1 MENKRILTVQDIS
14 CVGQCSLTVA
24 LPILSACG
32 FETAILPTALL
43 SNHTAVEFNGF
54 TFLDL
59 TSEMEKIV
67 KQWQKENIHFSS
79 IYIGYLGNKKEVDI
93 VKDIYDSILEPNGI
107 KIVDPAMADNG
118 KLYTGF
124 DKEYV
129 DKMKQ
134 LVFNSDII
142 LPNISEACE
151 LTDTPYKEQYDEEY
165 IKDLVN
171 KLHCSGAKTVIL
183 TGVGYAKEYSGVVV
197 SDNDN
202 FKYYQHAKINK
213 QYHGTGDI
221 YSSVFTGMY
230 LSGKSIYEAATIAAD
245 FVVECIKNTIDDVD
259 HWYGVKFESV
269 IPMLTKSNKTGGL

>member
-59 TSEMEKIV
+59 TNEMEKIV

-151 LTDTPYKEQYDEEY
+151 LTGTPYKEQYDEEY

-269 IPMLTKSNKTGGL
+269 IPMLTRKL

>member
-1 MENKRILTVQDIS
+1 MVNKRILTVQDIS

-124 DKEYV
+124 DEEYV
-129 DKMKQ
+129 NKMKQ

-142 LPNISEACE
+142 LPNISEACL

-171 KLHCSGAKTVIL
+171 KLHYNGAKTVVL

-230 LSGKSIYEAATIAAD
+230 LSGKSLYEAATIAAD

-259 HWYGVKFESV
+259 HWYGVKFESI
-269 IPMLTKSNKTGGL
+269 IPVLAKKL

>member
-59 TSEMEKIV
+59 TNEMEKIV

-151 LTDTPYKEQYDEEY
+151 LTGTPYKEQYDEEY

-171 KLHCSGAKTVIL
+171 KLHRGGAKTVIL

-197 SDNDN
+197 SNN
-202 FKYYQHAKINK
+202 NEFKYYRHTKINK

-230 LSGKSIYEAATIAAD
+230 LTGKSIYEAATIAAD

-269 IPMLTKSNKTGGL
+269 IPMLTKKL

>member
-93 VKDIYDSILEPNGI
+93 VKDIYDSILEPNSL

-124 DKEYV
+124 DEEYV
-129 DKMKQ
+129 NKMKQ

-142 LPNISEACE
+142 LPNISEACL

-171 KLHCSGAKTVIL
+171 KLHYNGAKTVIL

-202 FKYYQHAKINK
+202 FEYYQHAKINK

-230 LSGKSIYEAATIAAD
+230 LSGKSLYEAATIAAD

-259 HWYGVKFESV
+259 HWYGVKFESI
-269 IPMLTKSNKTGGL
+269 IPVLAKKL

>member
-1 MENKRILTVQDIS
+1 MVNKRILTVQDIS

-124 DKEYV
+124 DEEYV
-129 DKMKQ
+129 NKMKQ

-142 LPNISEACE
+142 LPNISEACL
-151 LTDTPYKEQYDEEY
+151 LTDTSYKEQYDEEY

-171 KLHCSGAKTVIL
+171 KLHYNGAKTVVL

-230 LSGKSIYEAATIAAD
+230 LSGKSLYEAATIAAD

-259 HWYGVKFESV
+259 HWYGVKFESI
-269 IPMLTKSNKTGGL
+269 IPVLAKKL

>member
-1 MENKRILTVQDIS
+1 MVNKRILTVQDIS

-124 DKEYV
+124 DEEYV
-129 DKMKQ
+129 NKMKQ

-142 LPNISEACE
+142 LPNISEACL

-171 KLHCSGAKTVIL
+171 KLHYNGAKTVIL

-230 LSGKSIYEAATIAAD
+230 LSGKSLYEAATIAAD

-259 HWYGVKFESV
+259 HWYGVKFESI
-269 IPMLTKSNKTGGL
+269 IPVLTKKL

>member
-1 MENKRILTVQDIS
+1 MINKRILTVQDIS

-124 DKEYV
+124 DEEYV
-129 DKMKQ
+129 NKMKQ

-142 LPNISEACE
+142 LPNISEACL
-151 LTDTPYKEQYDEEY
+151 LTDTSYKEQYDEEY

-171 KLHCSGAKTVIL
+171 KLHYNGAKTVIL

-230 LSGKSIYEAATIAAD
+230 LSGKSLYEAATIAAD

-259 HWYGVKFESV
+259 HWYGVKFESI
-269 IPMLTKSNKTGGL
+269 IPVLAKKL

>member
-59 TSEMEKIV
+59 TNEMEKIV

-118 KLYTGF
+118 KLYIGF

-151 LTDTPYKEQYDEEY
+151 LTGTPYKEQYDEEY

-197 SDNDN
+197 SDDDN

-221 YSSVFTGMY
+221 YSSVFVGMY

-269 IPMLTKSNKTGGL
+269 IPMLTKKL

>member
-1 MENKRILTVQDIS
+1 MVNKRILTVQDIS

-93 VKDIYDSILEPNGI
+93 VKDIYDSILEPNSL

-124 DKEYV
+124 DEEYV
-129 DKMKQ
+129 NKMKQ

-142 LPNISEACE
+142 LPNISEACL

-171 KLHCSGAKTVIL
+171 KLHYNGAKTVIL

-230 LSGKSIYEAATIAAD
+230 LSGKSLYEAATIAAD

-259 HWYGVKFESV
+259 HWYGVKFESI
-269 IPMLTKSNKTGGL
+269 IPVLTKKL

>member
-1 MENKRILTVQDIS
+1 MVNKRILTVQDIS

-124 DKEYV
+124 DEEYV
-129 DKMKQ
+129 NKMKQ

-142 LPNISEACE
+142 LPNISEACL

-171 KLHCSGAKTVIL
+171 KLHYNGAKTVIL

-230 LSGKSIYEAATIAAD
+230 LSGKSLYEAATIAAD

-259 HWYGVKFESV
+259 HWYGVKFESI
-269 IPMLTKSNKTGGL
+269 IPVLAKKL

>member
-1 MENKRILTVQDIS
+1 MINKRILTVQDIS

-124 DKEYV
+124 DEEYV
-129 DKMKQ
+129 NKMKQ

-142 LPNISEACE
+142 LPNISEACL

-171 KLHCSGAKTVIL
+171 KLHYNGAKTVIL

-230 LSGKSIYEAATIAAD
+230 LSGKSLYEAATIAAD

-259 HWYGVKFESV
+259 HWYGVKFESI
-269 IPMLTKSNKTGGL
+269 IPVLAKKL

>member
-1 MENKRILTVQDIS
+1 MVNKRILTVQDIS

-93 VKDIYDSILEPNGI
+93 VKDIYDSILEPNSL

-124 DKEYV
+124 DEEYV
-129 DKMKQ
+129 NKMKQ

-142 LPNISEACE
+142 LPNISEACL

-171 KLHCSGAKTVIL
+171 KLHYNGAKTVVL
-183 TGVGYAKEYSGVVV
+183 TGVGYSKEYSGVVV

-230 LSGKSIYEAATIAAD
+230 LSGKSLYEAATIAAD

-259 HWYGVKFESV
+259 HWYGVKFESI
-269 IPMLTKSNKTGGL
+269 IPVLAKKL

>member
-1 MENKRILTVQDIS
+1 MVNKRILTVQDIS

-124 DKEYV
+124 DEEYV
-129 DKMKQ
+129 NKMKQ

-142 LPNISEACE
+142 LPNISEACL

-171 KLHCSGAKTVIL
+171 KLHYNGAKTVIL

-202 FKYYQHAKINK
+202 FKYYQHTKINK

-230 LSGKSIYEAATIAAD
+230 LSGKSLYEAATIAAD

-259 HWYGVKFESV
+259 HWYGVKFESI
-269 IPMLTKSNKTGGL
+269 IPVLAKKL

>member
-1 MENKRILTVQDIS
+1 MVNKRILTVQDIS

-67 KQWQKENIHFSS
+67 KQWQKEDIHFSS

-124 DKEYV
+124 DEEYV
-129 DKMKQ
+129 NKMKQ

-142 LPNISEACE
+142 LPNISEACL

-171 KLHCSGAKTVIL
+171 KLHYNGAKTVIL
-183 TGVGYAKEYSGVVV
+183 TGVGYSKEYSGVVV

-230 LSGKSIYEAATIAAD
+230 LSGKSLYEAATIAAD

-259 HWYGVKFESV
+259 HWYGVKFESI
-269 IPMLTKSNKTGGL
+269 IPVLAKKL

>member
-1 MENKRILTVQDIS
+1 MVNKRILTVQDIS

-93 VKDIYDSILEPNGI
+93 VKDIYDSILEPNSL

-124 DKEYV
+124 DEEYV
-129 DKMKQ
+129 NKMKQ

-142 LPNISEACE
+142 LPNISEACL
-151 LTDTPYKEQYDEEY
+151 LTDTSYKEQYDEEY

-171 KLHCSGAKTVIL
+171 KLHYNGAKTVIL

-230 LSGKSIYEAATIAAD
+230 LSGKSLYEAATIAAD

-259 HWYGVKFESV
+259 HWYGVKFESI
-269 IPMLTKSNKTGGL
+269 IPVLTKKL

>member
-1 MENKRILTVQDIS
+1 MVNKRILTVQDIS

-124 DKEYV
+124 DEEYV
-129 DKMKQ
+129 NKMKQ

-142 LPNISEACE
+142 LPNISEACL

-171 KLHCSGAKTVIL
+171 KLHYNGAKTVVL
-183 TGVGYAKEYSGVVV
+183 TGVGYSKEYSGVVV

-230 LSGKSIYEAATIAAD
+230 LSGKSLYEAATIAAD

-259 HWYGVKFESV
+259 HWYGVKFESI
-269 IPMLTKSNKTGGL
+269 IPVLTKKL

>member
-1 MENKRILTVQDIS
+1 MVNKRILTVQDIS

-93 VKDIYDSILEPNGI
+93 VKDIYDSILEPNSL

-124 DKEYV
+124 DEEYV
-129 DKMKQ
+129 NKMKQ

-142 LPNISEACE
+142 LPNISEACL

-171 KLHCSGAKTVIL
+171 KLHYNGAKTVVL

-230 LSGKSIYEAATIAAD
+230 LSGKSLYEAATIAAD
-245 FVVECIKNTIDDVD
+245 FVVECIKNTIDDID
-259 HWYGVKFESV
+259 HWYGVKFESI
-269 IPMLTKSNKTGGL
+269 IPVLAKKL

>member
-1 MENKRILTVQDIS
+1 MVNKRILTVQDIS

-124 DKEYV
+124 DEEYV
-129 DKMKQ
+129 NKMKQ

-142 LPNISEACE
+142 LPNISEACL

-171 KLHCSGAKTVIL
+171 KLHYNGAKTVIL

-230 LSGKSIYEAATIAAD
+230 LSGKSLYEAATIAAD
-245 FVVECIKNTIDDVD
+245 FVVECIKNTIDEVE
-259 HWYGVKFESV
+259 HWYGVKFESI
-269 IPMLTKSNKTGGL
+269 IPVLAKKL

>member
-1 MENKRILTVQDIS
+1 MINKRILTVQDIS

-93 VKDIYDSILEPNGI
+93 VKDIYDSILEPNSL

-124 DKEYV
+124 DEEYV
-129 DKMKQ
+129 NKMKQ

-142 LPNISEACE
+142 LPNISEACL

-171 KLHCSGAKTVIL
+171 KLHYNGTKTVIL

-230 LSGKSIYEAATIAAD
+230 LSGKSLYEAATIAAD

-259 HWYGVKFESV
+259 HWYGVKFESI
-269 IPMLTKSNKTGGL
+269 IPVLAKKL

>member
-1 MENKRILTVQDIS
+1 MVNKRILTVQDIS

-93 VKDIYDSILEPNGI
+93 VKDIYDSILEPNSL

-124 DKEYV
+124 DEEYV
-129 DKMKQ
+129 NKMKQ

-142 LPNISEACE
+142 LPNISEACL

-171 KLHCSGAKTVIL
+171 KLHYNGAKTVIL

-230 LSGKSIYEAATIAAD
+230 LSGKSLYEAATIAAD

-259 HWYGVKFESV
+259 HWYGVKFESI
-269 IPMLTKSNKTGGL
+269 IPVLAKKL

>member
-1 MENKRILTVQDIS
+1 MINKRILTVQDIS

-124 DKEYV
+124 DEEYV
-129 DKMKQ
+129 NKMKQ

-142 LPNISEACE
+142 LPNISEACL

-171 KLHCSGAKTVIL
+171 KLHYNGAKTVVL

-230 LSGKSIYEAATIAAD
+230 LSGKSLYEAATIAAD

-259 HWYGVKFESV
+259 HWYGVKFESI
-269 IPMLTKSNKTGGL
+269 IPVLAKKL

>member
-93 VKDIYDSILEPNGI
+93 VKDIYDSILEPNSL

-124 DKEYV
+124 DEEYV
-129 DKMKQ
+129 NKMKQ

-142 LPNISEACE
+142 LPNISEACL

-171 KLHCSGAKTVIL
+171 KLHYNGAKTVVL

-230 LSGKSIYEAATIAAD
+230 LSGKSLYEAATIAAD

-259 HWYGVKFESV
+259 HWYGVKFESI
-269 IPMLTKSNKTGGL
+269 IPVLAKKL

>member
-59 TSEMEKIV
+59 TNEMEKIV

-151 LTDTPYKEQYDEEY
+151 LTGTPYKEQYDEEY

-269 IPMLTKSNKTGGL
+269 IPMLTKKL

>member
-1 MENKRILTVQDIS
+1 MVNKRILTVQDIS

-124 DKEYV
+124 DEEYV
-129 DKMKQ
+129 NKMKQ

-142 LPNISEACE
+142 LPNISEACL
-151 LTDTPYKEQYDEEY
+151 LTDTSYKEQYDEEY

-171 KLHCSGAKTVIL
+171 KLHYNGAKTVVL
-183 TGVGYAKEYSGVVV
+183 TGVGYSKEYSGVVV

-230 LSGKSIYEAATIAAD
+230 LSGKSLYEAATIAAD

-259 HWYGVKFESV
+259 HWYGVKFESI
-269 IPMLTKSNKTGGL
+269 IPVLTKKL

>member
-67 KQWQKENIHFSS
+67 KQWQNENIHFSS

-151 LTDTPYKEQYDEEY
+151 LTGTPYKEQYDEEY

-171 KLHCSGAKTVIL
+171 KLHRGGAKTVIL

-197 SDNDN
+197 SNN
-202 FKYYQHAKINK
+202 NEFKYYRHAKINK

-230 LSGKSIYEAATIAAD
+230 LSGKSLYEAATIAAD

-269 IPMLTKSNKTGGL
+269 IPMLTKKL

>member
-1 MENKRILTVQDIS
+1 MVNKRILTVQDIS

-124 DKEYV
+124 DEEYV
-129 DKMKQ
+129 NKMKQ

-142 LPNISEACE
+142 LPNISEACL

-171 KLHCSGAKTVIL
+171 KLHYNGAKTVIL
-183 TGVGYAKEYSGVVV
+183 TGVGYSKEYSGVVV

-230 LSGKSIYEAATIAAD
+230 LSGKSLYEAATIAAD

-259 HWYGVKFESV
+259 HWYGVKFESI
-269 IPMLTKSNKTGGL
+269 IPVLAKKL

>member
-1 MENKRILTVQDIS
+1 MVNKRILTVQDIS

-93 VKDIYDSILEPNGI
+93 VKDIYDSILEPNGT

-124 DKEYV
+124 DEEYV
-129 DKMKQ
+129 NKMKQ

-142 LPNISEACE
+142 LPNISEACL

-171 KLHCSGAKTVIL
+171 KLHYNGAKTVIL
-183 TGVGYAKEYSGVVV
+183 TGVGYSKEYSGVVV

-230 LSGKSIYEAATIAAD
+230 LSGKSLYEAATIAAD

-259 HWYGVKFESV
+259 HWYGVKFESI
-269 IPMLTKSNKTGGL
+269 IPVLAKKL

>member
-1 MENKRILTVQDIS
+1 MVNKRILTVQDIS

-124 DKEYV
+124 DEEYV
-129 DKMKQ
+129 NKMKQ

-142 LPNISEACE
+142 LPNISEACL

-165 IKDLVN
+165 IKDLAN
-171 KLHCSGAKTVIL
+171 KLHYNGAKTVVL

-230 LSGKSIYEAATIAAD
+230 LSGKSLYEAATIAAD

-259 HWYGVKFESV
+259 HWYGVKFESI
-269 IPMLTKSNKTGGL
+269 IPVLAKKL

>member
-1 MENKRILTVQDIS
+1 MVNKRILTVQDIS

-124 DKEYV
+124 DEEYV
-129 DKMKQ
+129 NKMKQ

-142 LPNISEACE
+142 LPNISEACL

-165 IKDLVN
+165 IKDLIN
-171 KLHCSGAKTVIL
+171 KLHYNGAKTVVL

-230 LSGKSIYEAATIAAD
+230 LSGKSLYEAATIAAD

-259 HWYGVKFESV
+259 HWYGVKFESI
-269 IPMLTKSNKTGGL
+269 IPVLAKKL

>member
-59 TSEMEKIV
+59 TNEMEKIV

-151 LTDTPYKEQYDEEY
+151 LTGTPYKEQYDEEY

-197 SDNDN
+197 SDDDN

-269 IPMLTKSNKTGGL
+269 IPMLTKKL

>member
-1 MENKRILTVQDIS
+1 M
-14 CVGQCSLTVA
+14 TVA

-124 DKEYV
+124 DEEYV
-129 DKMKQ
+129 NKMKQ

-142 LPNISEACE
+142 LPNISEACL

-171 KLHCSGAKTVIL
+171 KLHYNGAKTVVL

-230 LSGKSIYEAATIAAD
+230 LSGKSLYEAATIAAD

-259 HWYGVKFESV
+259 HWYGVKFESI
-269 IPMLTKSNKTGGL
+269 IPVLAKKL

>member
-1 MENKRILTVQDIS
+1 MVNKRILTVQDIS

-124 DKEYV
+124 DEEYV
-129 DKMKQ
+129 NKMKQ

-142 LPNISEACE
+142 LPNISEACL

-171 KLHCSGAKTVIL
+171 KLHYNGAKTVVL
-183 TGVGYAKEYSGVVV
+183 TGVGYSKEYSGVVV

-230 LSGKSIYEAATIAAD
+230 LSGKSLYEAATIAAD

-259 HWYGVKFESV
+259 HWYGVKFESI
-269 IPMLTKSNKTGGL
+269 IPVLAKKL